1 MSGSPRGPS
10 DARSHYMFHVA
21 DLYLVA
27 PELSLTLVALAVMV
41 VDLFVKRRIVTATV
55 ALIGLIIP
63 LGFTISQAFL
73 VNTLVANHTLTSNH
87 AFFGTLIVDQYAI
100 FFDIIFLIIPA
111 VMIPASY
118 SYVGKYV
125 KADGEFYM
133 LMLLSMTGAMFMAS
147 TGELI
152 TIYISLEL
160 ASMPLYV
167 MAGLLRTGE
176 RSAEA
181 AVKYVLL
188 GAMSSAILLYGFA
201 LLYGLTGTTDLAGIA
216 RSVGTGVQNGN
227 VLILI
232 ADVLILAGFGFKIS
246 AVPFHMW
253 APDIYEGSPTPATAF
268 FSVASKAAGFA
279 ALIRVFMSGGLGQ
292 VNLTSLTVII
302 AIIAIATMT
311 LGNLVAA
318 VQTNVKRL
326 MAYSS
331 IAQAG
336 YILVGFVAS
345 IAGKHPDGD
354 SAVLFFILVYV
365 ITNLGAFSGIIA
377 LANATGGEKIDDFK
391 GLAKRAPLLS
401 AGTAL
406 CLLSLAGIPPMAG
419 FISKVFIF
427 TAAWGQSQSLLAQ
440 GNSLLSGWL
449 IALVVIGL
457 LNSVISMVY
466 YGRIVKAMYFDAPP
480 KPDHLTTPIG
490 LSSSIALT
498 TAALIVI
505 TFAASLILSLANPAA
520 TSLLTFFK

>member
-1 MSGSPRGPS
+1 
-10 DARSHYMFHVA
+10 MFHVS
-21 DLYLVA
+21 DLYLLA
-27 PELSLTLVALAVMV
+27 PEASLAVLALAVMM
-41 VDLFVKRRIVTATV
+41 VDLFVKRRIVTV
-55 ALIGLIIP
+55 PVGLVGLIVP
-63 LGFTISQAFL
+63 LGFAIAQAVTPGFL
-73 VNTLVANHTLTSNH
+73 ATPQRAFSGMLVIDPYAV
-87 AFFGTLIVDQYAI
+87 FFEILFILIV
-100 FFDIIFLIIPA
+100 A
-111 VMIPASY
+111 VMLLASY

-125 KADGEFYM
+125 KADGEFYT
-133 LMLLSMTGAMFMAS
+133 LMLFSATGAMFMAS
-147 TGELI
+147 TNELI

-160 ASMPLYV
+160 TSIPLYI

-216 RSVGTGVQNGN
+216 RSVGTGIQNGN
-227 VLILI
+227 VMILI

-292 VNLTSLTVII
+292 VNLTSLTIII

-318 VQTNVKRL
+318 VQTNIKRL

-377 LANATGGEKIDDFK
+377 LANATGGEKIEDFK

-406 CLLSLAGIPPMAG
+406 CMLSLAGIPPMAG
-419 FISKVFIF
+419 FVSKVFIF
-427 TAAWGQSQSLLAQ
+427 TAAWGE
-440 GNSLLSGWL
+440 GLSW
-449 IALVVIGL
+449 LVVIAL
-457 LNSVISMVY
+457 LNTAVSLVY
-466 YGRIVKAMYFDAPP
+466 YGRIVKAMYFDAPL
-480 KPDHLTTPIG
+480 KEDHLTTPIG

-498 TAALIVI
+498 TAALVVI
-505 TFAASLILSLANPAA
+505 TFAASLVLELTGPAA
-520 TSLLTFFK
+520 NLLAFLVK

>member
-1 MSGSPRGPS
+1 
-10 DARSHYMFHVA
+10 MFHIS
-21 DLYLVA
+21 DLYLLA
-27 PELSLTLVALAVMV
+27 PEASMAILGLAVMM
-41 VDLFVKRRIVTATV
+41 VDLFVKRRIITVTV
-55 ALIGLIIP
+55 GLVGLIVP
-63 LGFTISQAFL
+63 LGFAIAQAVTPGFL
-73 VNTLVANHTLTSNH
+73 ATPQRAFSGMLVIDPYAV
-87 AFFGTLIVDQYAI
+87 FFEIIFILIV
-100 FFDIIFLIIPA
+100 A
-111 VMIPASY
+111 VMLLASY

-125 KADGEFYM
+125 KADGEFYT
-133 LMLLSMTGAMFMAS
+133 LMLFSATGAMFMAS
-147 TGELI
+147 TNELI

-160 ASMPLYV
+160 TSIPLYI

-227 VLILI
+227 VMILI

-292 VNLTSLTVII
+292 VNLTSLTIII

-318 VQTNVKRL
+318 VQTNIKRL

-336 YILVGFVAS
+336 YILVGFLAS

-377 LANATGGEKIDDFK
+377 LANATGGEKIEDFK

-406 CLLSLAGIPPMAG
+406 CMLSLAGIPPMAG
-419 FISKVFIF
+419 FVSKIFIF
-427 TAAWGQSQSLLAQ
+427 TAAWGE
-440 GNSLLSGWL
+440 GLSW
-449 IALVVIGL
+449 LVVIAL
-457 LNSVISMVY
+457 LNTVVSLVY
-466 YGRIVKAMYFDAPP
+466 YGRIVKAMYFDAPL
-480 KPDHLTTPIG
+480 KEDHLTTPIG

-498 TAALIVI
+498 TAALVVI
-505 TFAASLILSLANPAA
+505 TFAASLVLELTGPAA
-520 TSLLTFFK
+520 NLLAFLVK

>member
-1 MSGSPRGPS
+1 MLHPISPN
-10 DARSHYMFHVA
+10 
-21 DLYLVA
+21 DLYLLS
-27 PELSLTLVALAVMV
+27 PELSLTLLGLAVMM
-41 VDLFVKRRIVTATV
+41 VDLFVKRRLVTVTV
-55 ALIGLIIP
+55 ALVGLIIP
-63 LGFTISQAFL
+63 TAFVISLAL
-73 VNTLVANHTLTSNH
+73 TLDPSVAHH
-87 AFFGTLIVDQYAI
+87 AFFNMLVVDQYAI
-100 FFDIIFLIIPA
+100 FFKIVFLIIAA
-111 VMIPASY
+111 VMILASY

-125 KADGEFYM
+125 KADGEFYT
-133 LMLLSMTGAMFMAS
+133 LMLFSVTGMMLMAS

-152 TIYISLEL
+152 SIYISLEL
-160 ASMPLYV
+160 TSIPLYV
-167 MAGLLRTGE
+167 MAGLIRANE

-201 LLYGLTGTTDLAGIA
+201 LLYGLTGTTDLMGIATLIKNGIHSGNVIISIQGNLMELIAGI
-216 RSVGTGVQNGN
+216 
-227 VLILI
+227 
-232 ADVLILAGFGFKIS
+232 LILAGFGFKIS

-253 APDIYEGSPTPATAF
+253 APDIYEGAPTPATAF
-268 FSVASKAAGFA
+268 FSVGSKAAGFA

-292 VNLTSLTVII
+292 VNLTSLTIII

-345 IAGKHPDGD
+345 ISGQNSGGN

-427 TAAWGQSQSLLAQ
+427 TAAWGE
-440 GNSLLSGWL
+440 GLSW
-449 IALVVIGL
+449 LVVIAL
-457 LNSVISMVY
+457 LNTVVSLVY
-466 YGRIVKAMYFDAPP
+466 YGRIVKAMYFDAPV
-480 KPDHLTTPIG
+480 KEDHLTTPIG

-498 TAALIVI
+498 TAALVVI
-505 TFAASLILSLANPAA
+505 TFAASLVLELTGPAA
-520 TSLLTFFK
+520 NLLAFLVK